1 MKRDKDF
8 DCVEM
13 KWEIQRRLHEEFA
26 GMSPEEARHATRN
39 RIEQDPVLGPFLRE
53 VKNAEPRTARKET

>member
-13 KWEIQRRLHEEFA
+13 KWEIQRQIREEY
-26 GMSPEEARHATRN
+26 GQLPEDEAR
-39 RIEQDPVLGPFLRE
+39 RIQWEKLTADPFWKAFLAAVPVRRE
-53 VKNAEPRTARKET
+53 VPTSE

>member
-13 KWEIQRRLHEEFA
+13 KREIQRRICEEY
-26 GMSPEEARHATRN
+26 GDLPEEEAR
-39 RIEQDPVLGPFLRE
+39 RIQWEKLTADPFWKAFLAAVPVRRE
-53 VKNAEPRTARKET
+53 APADE